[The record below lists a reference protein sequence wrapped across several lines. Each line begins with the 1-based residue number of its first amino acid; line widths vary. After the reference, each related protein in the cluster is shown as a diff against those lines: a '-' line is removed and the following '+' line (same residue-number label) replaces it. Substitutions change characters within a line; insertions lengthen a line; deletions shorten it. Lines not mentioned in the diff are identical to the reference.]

1 MISVI
6 LVNLFQVN
14 ASKGDSL
21 NKGNNGLVRKQVV
34 AKDFFFESLLKNLLN
49 RFVHKIFFLHYVMY
63 IIFVFSLNTLLLSS
77 FT

>member
-34 AKDFFFESLLKNLLN
+34 AKDFFFL
-49 RFVHKIFFLHYVMY
+49 RAC
-63 IIFVFSLNTLLLSS
+63 
-77 FT
+77 